1 MSKRLNRKAIIALW
15 TCAMVGIFV
24 LFGSSLTLANGWLL
38 ALVAVMPPTIFMI
51 LSKAPVLTLSEV
63 IAKELRPVDKS

>member
-15 TCAMVGIFV
+15 TGAMVGIFV